1 MLTACIRN
9 SGFSAK
15 SKVSTFNKVSAKP
28 KVKCFL
34 NRYFSYTQTVVR
46 HLRATENLKENK
58 IEMKKIFIALN
69 LILFINLNANCQTK
83 KPKEIEKSEFGSIL
97 DSLKVKGAILIYD
110 VKNKIYYSN
119 DFSWAKT
126 GIIPASTFKI
136 PNSIIALETG
146 IIKND
151 SAIFKWNGEKR
162 RFKKWEEDLTFKKA
176 FQVSCV
182 PCYQEIARK
191 VGVKRMKSYLKK
203 LNYNG
208 MVFDTLTI
216 DNFWLQG
223 KSKFSQMQQI
233 DFLERLYFSKLPIS
247 KRTEDVMK
255 DIMQIEETENYVL
268 SGKSGWGMRNEINNG
283 WLVGYLE
290 TNNSVYFFA
299 TNVEKQETNM
309 DEFPVIRLN
318 STKEAFRKLKL
329 IK

>member
-1 MLTACIRN
+1 MRKICILLN
-9 SGFSAK
+9 LI
-15 SKVSTFNKVSAKP
+15 
-28 KVKCFL
+28 FL
-34 NRYFSYTQTVVR
+34 VNLNGNCQ
-46 HLRATENLKENK
+46 TENLK
-58 IEMKKIFIALN
+58 
-69 LILFINLNANCQTK
+69 T
-83 KPKEIEKSEFGSIL
+83 KEIVKTEFGKIL

-110 VKNKIYYSN
+110 LKNKTYYSN

-146 IIKND
+146 VIQND
-151 SAIFKWNGEKR
+151 SVVFKWNGEKR
-162 RFKKWEEDLTFKKA
+162 NFKKWEQDLTFKKA

-216 DNFWLQG
+216 DNFWLHG

-233 DFLERLYFSKLPIS
+233 EFLERLYFSKLPIS
-247 KRTEDVMK
+247 KRTENIMK
-255 DIMQIEETENYVL
+255 DIMQMEKTETYIL
-268 SGKSGWGMRNEINNG
+268 SGKTGWGMHNDMNNG

-290 TNNSVYFFA
+290 INNAVYFFA
-299 TNVEKQETNM
+299 TNVEKEETNM
-309 DEFPVIRLN
+309 DEFPIIRLN
-318 STKEAFRKLKL
+318 STKEAFKKLKL

>member
-1 MLTACIRN
+1 MR
-9 SGFSAK
+9 
-15 SKVSTFNKVSAKP
+15 
-28 KVKCFL
+28 
-34 NRYFSYTQTVVR
+34 
-46 HLRATENLKENK
+46 
-58 IEMKKIFIALN
+58 KIFTLLN
-69 LILFINLNANCQTK
+69 LVLLVNLSGNCQTK
-83 KPKEIEKSEFGSIL
+83 NLKPKEIVKTEFGKIL
-97 DSLKVKGAILIYD
+97 DSLQVKGSILIYD
-110 VKNKIYYSN
+110 VKNKTYYSN

-126 GIIPASTFKI
+126 EIIPASTFKI

-146 IIKND
+146 IIESD

-162 RFKKWEEDLTFKKA
+162 RFKKWKEDLTFKKA

-233 DFLERLYFSKLPIS
+233 DFLKRLYYSKLSIS
-247 KRTEDVMK
+247 KRTENIMK
-255 DIMQIEETENYVL
+255 DIMQIEKTESYVL

-309 DEFPVIRLN
+309 DEFPIIRLN
-318 STKEAFRKLKL
+318 STKSAFRNLKL

>member
-1 MLTACIRN
+1 MR
-9 SGFSAK
+9 
-15 SKVSTFNKVSAKP
+15 
-28 KVKCFL
+28 
-34 NRYFSYTQTVVR
+34 
-46 HLRATENLKENK
+46 
-58 IEMKKIFIALN
+58 KIFILLN
-69 LILFINLNANCQTK
+69 LILLVNLNSYGQIKTNEVL
-83 KPKEIEKSEFGSIL
+83 KPEFGKIL

-110 VKNKIYYSN
+110 VKNKTYYSN
-119 DFSWAKT
+119 DFSWAKM

-146 IIKND
+146 VVKND
-151 SAIFKWNGEKR
+151 SDIFKWNGEKR
-162 RFKKWEEDLTFKKA
+162 NFKKWEKDLTFKEA

-182 PCYQEIARK
+182 PCYQEVARK
-191 VGVKRMKSYLKK
+191 IGVKRMKSYLKK
-203 LNYNG
+203 LNYPR

-223 KSKFSQMQQI
+223 KSKISQMQQI

-247 KRTEDVMK
+247 KRTDNIMK
-255 DIMQIEETENYVL
+255 DIMIIEKTESYTL

-299 TNVEKQETNM
+299 TNVEKEETNM
-309 DEFPVIRLN
+309 DEFPIIRLN

>member
-1 MLTACIRN
+1 MPDANGL
-9 SGFSAK
+9 SDFSDRWK
-15 SKVSTFNKVSAKP
+15 PENNRIKMRKVIVF
-28 KVKCFL
+28 
-34 NRYFSYTQTVVR
+34 
-46 HLRATENLKENK
+46 
-58 IEMKKIFIALN
+58 LN
-69 LILFINLNANCQTK
+69 LILLVNLSANCQTNKSK
-83 KPKEIEKSEFGSIL
+83 KIVKTEFGSIL
-97 DSLKVKGAILIYD
+97 DSLKVKGSILIYD
-110 VKNKIYYSN
+110 VKNKTYYSN
-119 DFSWAKT
+119 DFSWAET

-191 VGVKRMKSYLKK
+191 VGVKRMESYLKK

-216 DNFWLQG
+216 DNFWLHG

-247 KRTEDVMK
+247 KRTEMIMK
-255 DIMQIEETENYVL
+255 DIMQIEKTDSYVL

-290 TNNSVYFFA
+290 TNNTVYFFA

-309 DEFPVIRLN
+309 DEFPIIRLN

>member
-1 MLTACIRN
+1 MR
-9 SGFSAK
+9 
-15 SKVSTFNKVSAKP
+15 
-28 KVKCFL
+28 
-34 NRYFSYTQTVVR
+34 
-46 HLRATENLKENK
+46 K
-58 IEMKKIFIALN
+58 ISILLN
-69 LILFINLNANCQTK
+69 LILLVNFNANCQTK
-83 KPKEIEKSEFGSIL
+83 KLKPKEIVKIEFGNIL

-110 VKNKIYYSN
+110 LQKKTYYSN
-119 DFSWAKT
+119 DFSWVKT

-146 IIKND
+146 IIKSD

-203 LNYNG
+203 LNYKG
-208 MVFDTLTI
+208 MVFDSLTI
-216 DNFWLQG
+216 DNFWLEG

-233 DFLERLYFSKLPIS
+233 DFLQRLYFSKLPIS
-247 KRTEDVMK
+247 KRTENIMK
-255 DIMQIEETENYVL
+255 DIMQIEKNDNYIL

-290 TNNSVYFFA
+290 KDNSVYFFA
-299 TNVEKQETNM
+299 TNVEKPETNM
-309 DEFPVIRLN
+309 DEFPIIRLN
-318 STKEAFRKLKL
+318 STKEAFRKLKI